1 MVAGNRAS
9 VNSQDSLWHIKDDQ
23 HQNGYV
29 NGQARHDPGDYA
41 HYPRP
46 EEYLVTADD
55 AGDGKLWQYT
65 LGNGDQYAVP
75 NKLKPQTSFDQHQ
88 LNSSAVPVPFSHQ
101 HPSMKFQMI
110 GNGIISRGPE
120 VQLGFED
127 GSDQFQDE
135 SHASTP
141 RKVIREII
149 V

>member
-1 MVAGNRAS
+1 MFGPIPARFQIQNVGFKRPHTRQIPLKYSEVQWDVYHRWTNWNKNSANDLQFQPS
-9 VNSQDSLWHIKDDQ
+9 LYTIVNDWI
-23 HQNGYV
+23 
-29 NGQARHDPGDYA
+29 
-41 HYPRP
+41 
-46 EEYLVTADD
+46 
-55 AGDGKLWQYT
+55 
-65 LGNGDQYAVP
+65 
-75 NKLKPQTSFDQHQ
+75 F
-88 LNSSAVPVPFSHQ
+88 NSSLMWLIWLSQSESRHLIYYYSLAVPVPFSHQ
-101 HPSMKFQMI
+101 HPSMKFQMT